1 MKRREKK
8 KEFFESQIMNM
19 FGKTGTNKDIKKDK
33 NEFND
38 DVLNI
43 PISVSNLPEH
53 ETQVKH

>member
-1 MKRREKK
+1 
-8 KEFFESQIMNM
+8 MNM

>member
-1 MKRREKK
+1 
-8 KEFFESQIMNM
+8 MNM

-43 PISVSNLPEH
+43 PISVSNLPEY